1 MKSSVRILAI
11 ALALAFLLLART
23 AFQDSTVSA
32 DEHIDLDDGEAAF
45 ADLIDGAVEAEYL
58 GLEDGST
65 STVYFYIQ
73 SDDLGTQNTASTTIT
88 LASGGNFDATNYQ
101 VTLPVGTAVA
111 GTVATSAIATA
122 LDTAYCVPLSTT
134 TVAWTGAPV
143 PAGTPVPVIDVPD
156 GWALGADTAAA
167 TIATCTTAREAAG
180 LSAAM
185 TTTDQDRDEMAV
197 GIQTEVNDADATRAD
212 DANHG
217 IYEYGSDPYSEVS
230 EQLRYTHGANGIMAG
245 GTGRPLDSVTA
256 TRVSNDSDVLTFVTN
271 KVDRVFQD
279 ISRSLINGEALQ
291 VDATFDIVDMYPA
304 EDDTGPNADYNAYG
318 SGYARAYVSSGS
330 DSGLWVT
337 IEEVAAVNGDHDA
350 GESATSNLYRGMVVI
365 TNDTGLDDLNDDG
378 ADDTIYVQDG
388 DTLSLQV
395 FDENGNRSSDV
406 LASATATIDDSA
418 PTISD
423 LDPADES
430 ILNDETLRISF
441 SVNDEGAGIDFKDVP
456 SVVTMVE
463 VQARDE
469 SLDTTDKG
477 TGAPCELASGEVDI
491 GNAGG
496 NASRV
501 GILIAPSSTDF
512 TDRCGAVVDTS
523 FDGDNGDG
531 KKFNL
536 IITAQDLA
544 GNVTVH
550 TSQLTIDGDDPEVEG
565 NPTAGQ
571 AWDDDENEPMSSS
584 NSILVQ
590 FNESLD
596 VDTVEVSDFSV
607 TGYTIDS
614 VDVVGTNDDNGDQ
627 NLNEYVVLT
636 LTEDLANNARPS
648 VSVSDVSD
656 VAGNSID
663 DTTRTSENK
672 IKTEITV
679 VPFAALIAEDGEQA
693 ISFTT
698 DEALRSKSGENST
711 EASVGDKKLKVTV
724 ANDTMGGDATFK
736 QSTFKSSRAYGV
748 MLQAVDVDG
757 NASKAGAVSVSGEP
771 YELTEA
777 VASGGL
783 FDVTLD
789 NWPLADTGFDNDVA
803 GEVKAYI
810 GKTMVASSTGEV
822 DWVGGDVEL
831 QASAGRSFAVGET
844 IRLSYSYVN
853 ADQVIQVD
861 DKAPTMTSTP
871 ADNSETDYA
880 AGVIQFSWNDAGED
894 DKGEYAGDTYKTV
907 TLSEA
912 SHEGPDG
919 ESMDIL
925 DMLTTNDNKTWVLR
939 PDGEFALGVHE
950 FTLTASDAAGNEA
963 EVSVTI
969 TVIER
974 KPVEIGLNPGWNL
987 ISFRGAPAS
996 LDVND
1001 IFSSD
1006 TVSVV
1011 SQYDGRRVS
1020 PWTVWTRGSD
1030 GSLSSS
1036 PAGRTTIDSGLG
1048 LYVLSSDGSPLEVD
1062 IAGTSRDNPAQVPPS
1077 IELIPGWN
1085 LVAVIIID
1093 RDQDEVEA
1101 NDYLP
1106 SGVWTR
1112 AFRLSMTTGE
1122 LESISPSGDAMLMA
1136 GEALWVYASKEGV
1149 IVPK

>member
-73 SDDLGTQNTASTTIT
+73 SDDLGTQNTASTTMT
-88 LASGGNFDATNYQ
+88 LDSGNFAAASNR
-101 VTLPVGTAVA
+101 VTLPMGTAVA
-111 GTVATSAIATA
+111 GTVESSVIADR
-122 LDTAYCVPLSTT
+122 LDTAYCANSATTTIDLTSDMPDGGNVVVTVPSDWGLAASDSRTCNRTGGASTT
-134 TVAWTGAPV
+134 TDETRSA
-143 PAGTPVPVIDVPD
+143 
-156 GWALGADTAAA
+156 GADAEKE
-167 TIATCTTAREAAG
+167 RVEA
-180 LSAAM
+180 
-185 TTTDQDRDEMAV
+185 
-197 GIQTEVNDADATRAD
+197 ADATRAD

-217 IYEYGSDPYSEVS
+217 LYEYGSDPYSEVS

-256 TRVSNDSDVLTFVTN
+256 TKVSDDSDVLTFVTN
-271 KVDRVFQD
+271 KTGRQFQD
-279 ISRSLINGEALQ
+279 ITGSLAINDELQ

-304 EDDTGPNADYNAYG
+304 EDDTEPNADYNAYG

-330 DSGLWVT
+330 DSGLWVM

-388 DTLSLQV
+388 DTLTLQV

-456 SVVTMVE
+456 TVVTMVE

-477 TGAPCELASGEVDI
+477 TGARCLLASGEVDI

-544 GNVTVH
+544 GNVTEH

-565 NPTAGQ
+565 NPTAGE
-571 AWDDDENEPMSSS
+571 AWDDDDNEAMSSS
-584 NSILVQ
+584 NSILVR

-614 VDVVGTNDDNGDQ
+614 VEVVGTNEDDGDQ

-663 DTTRTSENK
+663 DTSRTSENK

-711 EASVGDKKLKVTV
+711 EASVNGSKLTVKVSS
-724 ANDTMGGDATFK
+724 DTMGGSATFE
-736 QSTFKSSRAYGV
+736 QSDYDDSGAYGV

-757 NASKAGAVSVSGEP
+757 NTTRVGAVSVTDEDVKL
-771 YELTEA
+771 ELDADKAAGDTFNVELA
-777 VASGGL
+777 
-783 FDVTLD
+783 
-789 NWPLADTGFDNDVA
+789 NWPPADSDLDGSYV
-803 GEVKAYI
+803 GEVVAKSD
-810 GKTMVASSTGEV
+810 GDEVASSTDTVNWDG
-822 DWVGGDVEL
+822 L
-831 QASAGRSFAVGET
+831 SAGTVQLKVNAGESVADGDT
-844 IRLSYSYVN
+844 VTLSYKYVT

-861 DKAPTMTSTP
+861 VDEPTMTSVP
-871 ADNSETDYA
+871 EDNDETDYA
-880 AGVIQFSWNDAGED
+880 AGAIQFIWSD
-894 DKGEYAGDTYKTV
+894 DDGYAGDSYKTV
-907 TLSEA
+907 TLNEA
-912 SHEGPDG
+912 THEGPDG

-925 DMLTTNDNKTWVLR
+925 DMLTTNDNETWVLR
-939 PDGEFALGVHE
+939 PAADLALGAHE
-950 FTLTASDAAGNEA
+950 FTLTATDAAGNDNTE
-963 EVSVTI
+963 SVTI

-996 LDVND
+996 LDVNL
-1001 IFSSD
+1001 
-1006 TVSVV
+1006 
-1011 SQYDGRRVS
+1011 
-1020 PWTVWTRGSD
+1020 
-1030 GSLSSS
+1030 SL
-1036 PAGRTTIDSGLG
+1036 IH
-1048 LYVLSSDGSPLEVD
+1048 
-1062 IAGTSRDNPAQVPPS
+1062 I
-1077 IELIPGWN
+1077 
-1085 LVAVIIID
+1085 
-1093 RDQDEVEA
+1093 
-1101 NDYLP
+1101 
-1106 SGVWTR
+1106 
-1112 AFRLSMTTGE
+1112 
-1122 LESISPSGDAMLMA
+1122 
-1136 GEALWVYASKEGV
+1136 
-1149 IVPK
+1149 